1 MKWLSDVRWVRVFV
15 WSLLACVLVLV
26 IILLGFITGK
36 ADPVAWANVSGAM
49 PFLVDFV
56 MRDAREHIAPVLI
69 SFIFF
74 AVGRAYQIKVQRLQ
88 VITEAKRYGR
98 AERETLKHRCRE
110 LTETNAA
117 LARENLRYRQ
127 AIAVHAKANQLA
139 HEDEIE
145 QRKIG

>member
-1 MKWLSDVRWVRVFV
+1 MKWLSGVRWVRVFV
-15 WSLLACVLVLV
+15 WSLVASVMVLV

-36 ADPVAWANVSGAM
+36 ADPVAWASVSGAM
-49 PFLVDFV
+49 PFLVNFV
-56 MRDAREHIAPVLI
+56 IRDAREHMAPIVI
-69 SFIFF
+69 SFICF
-74 AVGRAYQIKVQRLQ
+74 AVGRAYQIKVQRVQ

-98 AERETLKHRCRE
+98 AERETLKHRVRE
-110 LTETNAA
+110 LPETNAA
-117 LARENLRYRQ
+117 LARANLRYRQ

>member
-15 WSLLACVLVLV
+15 WSLVVSVLVLT

-36 ADPVAWANVSGAM
+36 ADPAAWANVSGAM
-49 PFLVDFV
+49 PFLADFV
-56 MRDAREHIAPVLI
+56 MRDARQYLAPIII
-69 SFIFF
+69 SFVCFGI
-74 AVGRAYQIKVQRLQ
+74 GRAYQIKVQRLQ

-98 AERETLKHRCRE
+98 VERETLKHRVRE

-117 LARENLRYRQ
+117 LARANLRYRQ

-145 QRKIG
+145 QRKVG